1 MFSSNLDLARSKN
14 KTNLFA
20 CFCYYSDFVQI
31 EQPLPLSLLIW
42 QFNNT
47 YQGYG
52 RRQGPIEWIIIFKG
66 TG

>member
-14 KTNLFA
+14 KTPLFA

-31 EQPLPLSLLIW
+31 EQPLHLSLLIW
-42 QFNNT
+42 QFINT
-47 YQGYG
+47 YQCYG
-52 RRQGPIEWIIIFKG
+52 GRQGLIAWIIIFKD